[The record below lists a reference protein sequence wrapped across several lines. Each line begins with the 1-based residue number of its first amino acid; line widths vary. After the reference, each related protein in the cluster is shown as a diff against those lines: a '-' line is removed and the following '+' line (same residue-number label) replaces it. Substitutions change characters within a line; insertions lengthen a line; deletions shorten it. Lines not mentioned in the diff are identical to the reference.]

1 MAPVH
6 HYEKKGDSLYRE
18 VADNLRYLIQT
29 RAYRSGEKLPSIRSL
44 SSRLGVSINTVREAY
59 GLLEYERL
67 IRGVPQ
73 SGYYVQEELEPAAP
87 PEGESFPRKKGGDEW
102 LLFDYRKIIE
112 DILDFRYAP
121 FGCATFDLASLPY
134 SGELIL
140 SREEQRE
147 MDLFS
152 YPPPEG
158 DEELRREIARRSLD
172 AGIGLTAGDILVTE
186 GAMAAISLAIR
197 ALTQPGDIVALESPF
212 YFNYLHLLQEY
223 GLRIREIP
231 GDPEKGMNL
240 DVLEYVVSHEPVKL
254 VLSIANH
261 HNPTGSVMPEESKR
275 RMVEFL
281 DRKGIPLLEDDIY
294 GDISF
299 SEGRPPSCKKY
310 DLNGSVI
317 HCSSLSKSVAP
328 GLRLGWVA
336 AGRWQDKLCRLK
348 MMSSMGVSLP
358 VQRMGLRFLSGG
370 HYDRHLRLLKRR
382 ASERMG
388 RLRRVVLD
396 SFPAGTECSNPQ
408 GGYVL
413 WITLKEGGCQRALL

>member
-1 MAPVH
+1 
-6 HYEKKGDSLYRE
+6 
-18 VADNLRYLIQT
+18 
-29 RAYRSGEKLPSIRSL
+29 
-44 SSRLGVSINTVREAY
+44 
-59 GLLEYERL
+59 
-67 IRGVPQ
+67 
-73 SGYYVQEELEPAAP
+73 
-87 PEGESFPRKKGGDEW
+87 
-102 LLFDYRKIIE
+102 
-112 DILDFRYAP
+112 
-121 FGCATFDLASLPY
+121 
-134 SGELIL
+134 
-140 SREEQRE
+140 
-147 MDLFS
+147 
-152 YPPPEG
+152 
-158 DEELRREIARRSLD
+158 
-172 AGIGLTAGDILVTE
+172 
-186 GAMAAISLAIR
+186 
-197 ALTQPGDIVALESPF
+197 
-212 YFNYLHLLQEY
+212 
-223 GLRIREIP
+223 
-231 GDPEKGMNL
+231 MNL

-413 WITLKEGGCQRALL
+413 WITLKEGGDVRELYFKAKEEGIIFAPGNIFSLEERWNHCLRLGAGYFTEEQESHIRKLGKLVVQAGL